1 MKLALLSVAALIVC
15 AASSSGSQ
23 EPRVKLVDVQ
33 CSQSWQINHFKP
45 LDAKHQWW
53 DIILKGYWEEYVPQV

>member
-33 CSQSWQINHFKP
+33 CSQYWQINHFKP
-45 LDAKHQWW
+45 LDAKHQS
-53 DIILKGYWEEYVPQV
+53 DIILKHFWEEYVPQV